1 MRSQNRIID
10 PGKYVLCRY
19 LTIFLLCVLL
29 FFTKT
34 QASICSDTIHLP
46 VFSLQPDSIQC
57 SIGMNDSISLFTHF
71 DHSDYQY
78 NYYWVNLSLFRSEFG
93 RYYFYH
99 LAGKQGLF
107 IADKSDILSDSA
119 LFLTKMDEKETL
131 PSLLNDLFHDVRN
144 SETLFTSDQKKRLL
158 DSVPISK
165 VNESHRHDPLMPMLN
180 IGCETAHVSCSG
192 NLYSFPAGTEGQ
204 APPPDHGYPNY
215 GCLGSQPAPVWY
227 YMNVSQAGD
236 IDIEI
241 QKTGG
246 PSSNDI
252 DFICWGPFSSLTQ
265 GCTEGLSGKCGT
277 ALLPPCC
284 NNIECPP
291 NFYPKGNI
299 VDCSYSGNAMENC
312 HILNAQPG
320 EFYILLITNFSQQP
334 GTITFSQT
342 GGSGVTNCNIV
353 VYCSITAIT
362 TNPTTCNIANN
373 TFSVAGNIEF
383 SNPAP
388 TGILTI
394 TDVTATPPIV
404 QSFNPPFV
412 SPLAYTL
419 NNIPCDGAIHSLVAV
434 FSDSLT
440 CNLTQTFPSPDAEC
454 PSGTI
459 SGGGSICNDGISQ
472 ATVNIAISGPPG
484 PYSFIYAINGTNQP
498 PITNYSGPLPY
509 SINTKIPGDYTLVS
523 VSTPACP
530 VGGTVTGNAIVI
542 VNPLP
547 VPTIAGAGAVCT
559 GTVDVTYTT
568 EPFMTG
574 YTWVV
579 SSGGTITAGG
589 NTNSIKVTW
598 NTAAPSQSVSVNYT
612 DAHGCTAASSFI
624 KNVTVNPLPSPNISG
639 LTSVCVGQTDVT
651 YSTEPSMTGYNWS
664 VTSGGT
670 ITAGASTNSI
680 KVTWNTAAPN
690 QSVSVN
696 YTDGSGCTAPSPAVR
711 YITVNPLP
719 SPTIIGPA
727 SVCDGTTGATYNTE
741 PFMTGYTW
749 SLSAGGTITAGPGTN
764 TISVSWSS
772 TTSNQSVTVNYANSF
787 GCSNSFVYPVTI
799 VPLPFST
806 FTTSTP
812 SPVCQDSPTPSLY
825 TVDPGGVTATYLW
838 QVTPPALAVIADAT
852 ANPASIT
859 WKLSGYSAQTAQ
871 LSLTATTLGTN
882 PACVS
887 TSSPLSILINP
898 KAQTALTSCIDPVT
912 SRSAKPFIL
921 KGGTPLFT
929 GTPPQGEFLITPAT
943 PALYYQNGNYYF
955 DPALV
960 AGISPASFEIAYK
973 YTNQYNCPSITI
985 PILLNVLGL
994 NPTCGASVKDIR
1006 DNDVYL
1012 TKLIAG
1018 KCWMLENLRYGTKMN
1033 APLQPQTDNCL
1044 VEKYCLSSDANCTA
1058 YGGLYQWD
1066 ELIQYEAT
1074 AGPGYQGVCPPGWH
1088 VPSQQDW
1095 QDMINAVANVTPGD
1109 GMAGGT
1115 LKDPYA
1121 SFNALLNGVYYLNNL
1136 WAYTTGSPT
1145 ATMFWTCTPSG
1156 TSHAV
1161 ARGLNN
1167 FTYSVS
1173 FSASSRAN
1181 AFPVRCVKD

>member
-1 MRSQNRIID
+1 MFLRLKLILIVILAISFNQEIFCNTKYFKPENYLRRSGNDHDSAI
-10 PGKYVLCRY
+10 C
-19 LTIFLLCVLL
+19 
-29 FFTKT
+29 KT
-34 QASICSDTIHLP
+34 QSID
-46 VFSLQPDSIQC
+46 DSIK
-57 SIGMNDSISLFTHF
+57 IERF
-71 DHSDYQY
+71 DHSDTLYDF
-78 NYYWVNLSLFRSEFG
+78 YYLKLSLFQSDFERLD
-93 RYYFYH
+93 FYDKASLH
-99 LAGKQGLF
+99 GIF
-107 IADKSDILSDSA
+107 IVDKNDFHNDSA
-119 LFLTKMDEKETL
+119 LFLTALDREKVPVIIKDIYLSVLDANLHTSENTKIEIL
-131 PSLLNDLFHDVRN
+131 HKSLFYNMESSSNVSDHQKAPLAEFPCSSADV
-144 SETLFTSDQKKRLL
+144 
-158 DSVPISK
+158 
-165 VNESHRHDPLMPMLN
+165 
-180 IGCETAHVSCSG
+180 ACSA
-192 NLYSFPAGTEGQ
+192 NTYSFMSNTLGEAPASVN
-204 APPPDHGYPNY
+204 GYPNY
-215 GCLGSQPAPVWY
+215 GCLGSAPAPTWFFMQVG
-227 YMNVSQAGD
+227 VPGT
-236 IDIEI
+236 III
-241 QKTGG
+241 TITQKALITGM
-246 PSSNDI
+246 PLDV
-252 DFICWGPFSSLTQ
+252 DFICWGPSDNL
-265 GCTEGLSGKCGT
+265 TEGCATGLTGT
-277 ALLPPCC
+277 CNIPTQPACC

-291 NFYPKGNI
+291 NFYPRGNI
-299 VDCSYSGNAMENC
+299 ADCSYSGNATETC
-312 HILNAQPG
+312 TILNAQIG
-320 EFYILLITNFSQQP
+320 EMYILLLTNFSRQH

-342 GGSGVTNCNIV
+342 GGNGVTNCNIV
-353 VYCSITAIT
+353 VFCSMLAITA
-362 TNPTTCNIANN
+362 NPTACNMANN

-383 SNPAP
+383 SNPSP
-388 TGILTI
+388 TGTLTI
-394 TDVTATPPIV
+394 TDVTASPPIV
-404 QSFNPPFV
+404 QSFNPPFI

-419 NNIPCDGAIHSLVAV
+419 DNIPCDGAVHSLVAV
-434 FSDSLT
+434 FSDSLS
-440 CNLTQTFPSPDAEC
+440 CNLTQTFASPNAGC

-472 ATVNIAISGPPG
+472 TTVNINISGPPG
-484 PYSFIYAINGTNQP
+484 PYSFTYAIDGISQP
-498 PITNYSGPLPY
+498 PVTNYSGPLPY
-509 SINTKIPGDYTLVS
+509 SINTKIPGEYTLVS
-523 VSTPACP
+523 VSTPACT
-530 VGGTVTGNAIVI
+530 VGGTVSGNATVI
-542 VNPLP
+542 VHPLP
-547 VPTIAGAGAVCT
+547 LPTITGAGAVCT
-559 GTVDVTYTT
+559 GTTDVTYVT

-574 YTWVV
+574 YSWVV

-598 NTAAPSQSVSVNYT
+598 NTAGAGSVSVNYT
-612 DAHGCTAASSFI
+612 DANGCTAASAFM

-651 YSTEPSMTGYNWS
+651 YTTEPSMTGYTWT

-696 YTDGSGCTAPSPAVR
+696 YTDGNGCTATSPAIR
-711 YITVNPLP
+711 NITVNPLP

-727 SVCDGTTGATYNTE
+727 SVCDGTTGSTYDTE

-749 SLSAGGTITAGPGTN
+749 TISSGGTITSGSGTR
-764 TISVSWSS
+764 TIKVNWSS
-772 TTSNQSVTVNYANSF
+772 ATSNQSVTVNYANSF

-799 VPLPFST
+799 VPLPVST

-812 SPVCQDSPTPSLY
+812 SPVCQDSPNPSLY
-825 TVDPGGVTATYLW
+825 TVDPGGVAATYLW

-859 WKLSGYSAQTAQ
+859 WKLSGSSAQTAQ
-871 LSLTATTLGTN
+871 LSLTATTAGTT
-882 PACVS
+882 PVCVS
-887 TSSPLSILINP
+887 SSSPLSVLINP
-898 KAQTALTSCIDPVT
+898 KAQTALTSCVDPVT

-929 GTPPQGEFLITPAT
+929 GTPPQGEYLITPAT

-960 AGISPASFEIAYK
+960 AGSSPASFEITYK
-973 YTNQYNCPSITI
+973 YTNQYNCPSITV
-985 PILLNVLGL
+985 PVLLNVLGL
-994 NPTCGASVKDIR
+994 NPTCGASVIDIR

-1088 VPSQQDW
+1088 VPSQQEW
-1095 QDMINAVANVTPGD
+1095 QDMINAVANVIPGD

-1121 SFNALLNGVYYLNNL
+1121 SFNALLNGVYFLNNL

-1145 ATMFWTCTPSG
+1145 ATMFWSSTPSG

-1167 FTYSVS
+1167 FNYSVS